1 MTTRYLTTDQNGN
14 GSQTYWDINGYFLHG
29 PSGEKLNLGG
39 GNSLVTAS
47 NEIVQIGTSYLRIPQ
62 GISNERPNP
71 SYAGMIR
78 YLTDSHVIEYY
89 DGNLQQWLP
98 ISQPPPTLNTVSPVF
113 FNIGTD
119 NSFNLTGSSFGL
131 TGASIVVI
139 GNSGSGTIIN
149 STVSSVLTESSAVVQ
164 FDASATQNLT
174 DISNELPFAMRITNN
189 NSGLSSLL
197 QNAITNANVG
207 PIIIQPNPQTIP
219 FQTFPVQDPSANY
232 TLIGEDESSP
242 PHYPFNSITITS
254 GTAGGITDVSF
265 IEPSGALIS
274 VPSGNRTLHTAG
286 NYPFNV
292 KIVDGSGAFNNTT
305 LTLALADPI
314 VTSIVPSSF
323 APGISVDLSVNGNYF
338 VNDSGV
344 SYVRQSDGSV
354 VTPTTTYKSIN
365 LLETN
370 VTFSNEGVYD
380 ISVNNGSVFKLYP
393 SVLSVFF
400 NSLNFVSG
408 NTLPSPIY
416 VDSGNTIVG
425 SPVVGGF
432 TIYKFT
438 TTSSTYVFTI
448 SKTISVVEYL
458 IIAGGGGGGPGYQAG
473 GGGAGGVL
481 QDTSLTL
488 TDSTNYTVAVGPGGA
503 GGNNSATLPSPIK
516 GSNGSDSSLTGGVLP
531 SLTATGGGGGASY
544 NNGIGSGNGLAGGS
558 GGGAGATNGT
568 ESGGTGVAGP
578 PRQGYDGGGVSG
590 YAAPYCGGGGGG
602 AGAVGSLGGGSN
614 LVGDGG
620 IGITSS
626 ITGVSI
632 NYAGGGGGGSYQTG
646 SDVRVA
652 NRTGINSGVAKPGT
666 GGVYGGGYGAHGS
679 APLTA
684 ATAGAANTGGG
695 GGAGALGNVNDPG
708 ASGGSGI
715 VVIRFPST

>member
-14 GSQTYWDINGYFLHG
+14 GDQTYWDINGYFLHG

-39 GNSLVTAS
+39 GNTTVTAS

-62 GISNERPNP
+62 GVSNERPVP

-98 ISQPPPTLNTVSPVF
+98 ISQPPPTLNTVSPAF

-139 GNSGSGTIIN
+139 GNNGSGTIIN
-149 STVSSVLTESSAVVQ
+149 STVSSVLTESSALVQ

-189 NSGLSSLL
+189 NSSLSSLL

-207 PIIIQPNPQTIP
+207 PIIIQPNPQTVP
-219 FQTFPVQDPSANY
+219 FQTFPVQDPSASF

-242 PHYPFNSITITS
+242 THYPFQSITITS

-265 IEPSGALIS
+265 IDPSGAFIS
-274 VPSGNRTLHTAG
+274 VPSGNKTLQTAG
-286 NYPFNV
+286 TYPFNV
-292 KIVDGSGAFNNTT
+292 RVVDGSGAFNNTT

-323 APGISVDLSVNGNYF
+323 APGTSVDLSVNGNYF

-380 ISVNNGSVFKLYP
+380 ISVNNGSVFKLYT

-400 NSLNFVSG
+400 NSLNLSG
-408 NTLPSPIY
+408 FAASDITTTYL
-416 VDSGNTIVG
+416 DSGGSQVG
-425 SPVVGGF
+425 SPDPTGETVVTLFSTSNTTTINGSITPTFTSSSCQFLLVGGGGGGGTSTNF
-432 TIYKFT
+432 GGGGGAGGYRYLTGQTLTASTTYNLQIGGGGSVYNGGGQTNFNGGNICDGGGRGG
-438 TTSSTYVFTI
+438 TTSGSPSNGGNGGSGGGGSGSNNSSSGPYTNYGTA
-448 SKTISVVEYL
+448 TGNGTGNRGGGGGRHPGPYGD
-458 IIAGGGGGGPGYQAG
+458 AGGGGGGANQ
-473 GGGAGGVL
+473 
-481 QDTSLTL
+481 
-488 TDSTNYTVAVGPGGA
+488 VG
-503 GGNNSATLPSPIK
+503 GGNNNTSNCTK
-516 GSNGSDSSLTGGVLP
+516 GGD
-531 SLTATGGGGGASY
+531 
-544 NNGIGSGNGLAGGS
+544 GLA
-558 GGGAGATNGT
+558 N
-568 ESGGTGVAGP
+568 
-578 PRQGYDGGGVSG
+578 
-590 YAAPYCGGGGGG
+590 
-602 AGAVGSLGGGSN
+602 
-614 LVGDGG
+614 
-620 IGITSS
+620 S
-626 ITGVSI
+626 ITGVSTY
-632 NYAGGGGGGSYQTG
+632 YAGGGAGRGSAGGLGGGGGLNDTG
-646 SDVRVA
+646 SS
-652 NRTGINSGVAKPGT
+652 TGNQGT
-666 GGVYGGGYGAHGS
+666 NG
-679 APLTA
+679 
-684 ATAGAANTGGG
+684 TGGG
-695 GGAGALGNVNDPG
+695 GQTAAVGGNGV
-708 ASGGSGI
+708 I
-715 VVIRFPST
+715 IIRFPTA

>member
-219 FQTFPVQDPSANY
+219 FQTFPVQDPSASY
-232 TLIGEDESSP
+232 ILIGKDESSP
-242 PHYPFNSITITS
+242 THYPFPSNGITITS

-265 IEPSGALIS
+265 IDPSGALIS
-274 VPSGNRTLHTAG
+274 VPSGNRTLATAG

-292 KIVDGSGAFNNTT
+292 RLEDGSGAVNNTT

-314 VTSIVPSSF
+314 VTSIVPSTIKLGR
-323 APGISVDLSVNGNYF
+323 PVDLSVNGNYF

-354 VTPTTTYKSIN
+354 VTPSTTYNSITS
-365 LLETN
+365 LDTSA
-370 VTFSNEGVYD
+370 TFLNTGIYD
-380 ISVNNGSVFKLYP
+380 ISVNNGSVFKLYT
-393 SVLSVFF
+393 SVLTVVL
-400 NSLNFVSG
+400 NSLNLSGFAVSDIS
-408 NTLPSPIY
+408 TTYL
-416 VDSGNTIVG
+416 DSGGSPVG
-425 SPVVGGF
+425 SPDVYGETVVTLF
-432 TIYKFT
+432 STSNT
-438 TTSSTYVFTI
+438 TTISGTITPNFDSSSCQILLV
-448 SKTISVVEYL
+448 
-458 IIAGGGGGGPGYQAG
+458 GGGGGGGNRSNFDG
-473 GGGAGGVL
+473 GGGAGGYRYLTGQTLTASTTYNL
-481 QDTSLTL
+481 QIGGGGSANNNGTNTTGFSLT
-488 TDSTNYTVAVGPGGA
+488 SGGGGA
-503 GGNNSATLPSPIK
+503 GG
-516 GSNGSDSSLTGGVLP
+516 GSNND
-531 SLTATGGGGGASY
+531 
-544 NNGIGSGNGLAGGS
+544 SGNSGGS
-558 GGGAGATNGT
+558 GGGGAGNNNQSPFPNVQNNYGNANGL
-568 ESGGTGVAGP
+568 GTGN
-578 PRQGYDGGGVSG
+578 RGGGGNRTGAYLGDS
-590 YAAPYCGGGGGG
+590 GGGGGG
-602 AGAVGSLGGGSN
+602 AGAVGGPNNGSSGTNYGGNGLQN
-614 LVGDGG
+614 
-620 IGITSS
+620 S
-626 ITGVSI
+626 ITGI
-632 NYAGGGGGGSYQTG
+632 ATYYAGGGGGRLGPNG
-646 SDVRVA
+646 LG
-652 NRTGINSGVAKPGT
+652 NNPSGVT
-666 GGVYGGGYGAHGS
+666 G
-679 APLTA
+679 
-684 ATAGAANTGGG
+684 TAGANGTNGLGGG
-695 GGAGALGNVNDPG
+695 GQGGATASGAIGTALGGNGV
-708 ASGGSGI
+708 I
-715 VVIRFPST
+715 IIRFPTLN